1 MTQKEFIKL
10 LERYCHGTCTSDE
23 ENLVEKWCDTILAN
37 EEKTIEYSLEDR
49 ARMFNV
55 IKASKGK
62 EVRYRPFV
70 NTAVSMAA
78 VFVLVFGAAI
88 YFTGFQK
95 HSESSPT
102 ASPLKLTDAPVFNN
116 SSKPV
121 LVSLPD
127 DTEVLL
133 FPKSKL
139 SAPLFSK
146 AERNVRLEGKGF
158 FKVTHSANRPFLV
171 FTEKLVT
178 KVLGT
183 SFTVN
188 ATRGAE
194 ESVEVQT
201 GKVAVYPP
209 PPPPPPRT
217 LPLSGK
223 NQYQLP
229 DFCVTITPNQQ
240 VRLDTVQHRLVKSLV
255 AHPLPLQSPE
265 FKATSAS
272 GTSPPLLPM
281 SFEGAPV
288 TEIFKALE
296 VSYGV
301 EIKYDRDKI
310 SNCILT
316 VSLEGEDLFMRLQVV
331 CNAINGKY
339 QIDETKVII
348 SSPGCG

>member
-10 LERYCHGTCTSDE
+10 LERYCNGTCTSDE
-23 ENLVEKWCDTILAN
+23 GNLVDKWCDTILEK
-37 EEKTIEYSLEDR
+37 EEKIIEYSLEDR

-62 EVRYRPFV
+62 EVAPRYRPFV
-70 NTAVSMAA
+70 STAVSMAA
-78 VFVLVFGAAI
+78 VLVLLFGAAI
-88 YFTGFQK
+88 YFIVFQK

-102 ASPLKLTDAPVFNN
+102 ASASPLKLTDAPVFNN

-183 SFTVN
+183 RFTVN

-209 PPPPPPRT
+209 PPPPP
-217 LPLSGK
+217 
-223 NQYQLP
+223 
-229 DFCVTITPNQQ
+229 
-240 VRLDTVQHRLVKSLV
+240 
-255 AHPLPLQSPE
+255 SPP
-265 FKATSAS
+265 
-272 GTSPPLLPM
+272 PPLLSTPTP
-281 SFEGAPV
+281 S
-288 TEIFKALE
+288 
-296 VSYGV
+296 
-301 EIKYDRDKI
+301 
-310 SNCILT
+310 
-316 VSLEGEDLFMRLQVV
+316 
-331 CNAINGKY
+331 
-339 QIDETKVII
+339 
-348 SSPGCG
+348 

>member
-70 NTAVSMAA
+70 NTAGSMAA
-78 VFVLVFGAAI
+78 VFVLFFLPAI
-88 YFTGFQK
+88 NFTFFQK
-95 HSESSPT
+95 QSQSSPT
-102 ASPLKLTDAPVFNN
+102 ASASPLKLTDAPVFNN

-158 FKVTHSANRPFLV
+158 FKVTRNANRPFLV

-194 ESVEVQT
+194 ESVEVKT
-201 GKVAVYPP
+201 GKVAVYPTRP
-209 PPPPPPRT
+209 SAGKKQY
-217 LPLSGK
+217 PL
-223 NQYQLP
+223 
-229 DFCVTITPNQQ
+229 
-240 VRLDTVQHRLVKSLV
+240 
-255 AHPLPLQSPE
+255 
-265 FKATSAS
+265 
-272 GTSPPLLPM
+272 
-281 SFEGAPV
+281 
-288 TEIFKALE
+288 
-296 VSYGV
+296 
-301 EIKYDRDKI
+301 
-310 SNCILT
+310 
-316 VSLEGEDLFMRLQVV
+316 
-331 CNAINGKY
+331 
-339 QIDETKVII
+339 
-348 SSPGCG
+348 